1 VTLRFPT
8 MAMPRQRG
16 TYTALGYRSARV
28 AAYEGRGGASAAS
41 GAAHQAYDR
50 ESLINQS
57 REFMR
62 DNGIYSGMINRA
74 VSYIVGNGFGL
85 QVRTRSKAYNQA
97 FEAGWNQWWARPE
110 YRGIISGPDVEEM
123 VCRELMVCGDHGL
136 LKINDGTVQLI
147 EAEQIKGPKAGDD
160 GIEKDEAG
168 RPKKY
173 YVGGYN
179 RQGRVNAAKAKA
191 YRPDDFLFV
200 TRPDRPSSIRSTPP
214 CQATFPMLHRIN
226 DVCDSEAVAWQMLA
240 RLAISVT
247 RQGGPEQGYL
257 GSIADDTKTTS
268 DTSGDMAARMTE
280 LDYALIFHA
289 NPGEEVKGIERNIP
303 GRNFSESLLMFL
315 RLLGLPL
322 GLPLEIILLDWTKSN
337 YSQSR
342 AVLEQAFQTF
352 LRWQMKL
359 DQFVLTPLVAW
370 KKRLWEQSGL
380 LAERKDF
387 AFEWI
392 KPTFPWLDQLKES
405 QAYGEKLDRGM
416 VTHSRVCKSLN
427 TERED
432 VIDGR
437 EAEVRDAI
445 DRAKKIKEQTGVEV
459 PWQIFAGMKAPTGAA
474 ENAAAGKAQD
484 KSEEK
489 SDADTADDDTE

>member
-1 VTLRFPT
+1 
-8 MAMPRQRG
+8 
-16 TYTALGYRSARV
+16 
-28 AAYEGRGGASAAS
+28 
-41 GAAHQAYDR
+41 
-50 ESLINQS
+50 
-57 REFMR
+57 
-62 DNGIYSGMINRA
+62 
-74 VSYIVGNGFGL
+74 
-85 QVRTRSKAYNQA
+85 
-97 FEAGWNQWWARPE
+97 
-110 YRGIISGPDVEEM
+110 
-123 VCRELMVCGDHGL
+123 
-136 LKINDGTVQLI
+136 
-147 EAEQIKGPKAGDD
+147 
-160 GIEKDEAG
+160 
-168 RPKKY
+168 
-173 YVGGYN
+173 
-179 RQGRVNAAKAKA
+179 
-191 YRPDDFLFV
+191 
-200 TRPDRPSSIRSTPP
+200 
-214 CQATFPMLHRIN
+214 
-226 DVCDSEAVAWQMLA
+226 
-240 RLAISVT
+240 
-247 RQGGPEQGYL
+247 
-257 GSIADDTKTTS
+257 
-268 DTSGDMAARMTE
+268 MAARMTE

-380 LAERKDF
+380 LAERRDF

-445 DRAKKIKEQTGVEV
+445 DRAKKIKADTGVEV
-459 PWQIFAGMKAPTGAA
+459 PWQIFAGLKAPTGAA